1 MPKSVIMAF
10 SFVTDDCQ
18 GKSALGKSTA
28 AKITNTNY
36 SKTYETHFSCF
47 ASRHLLIFGFS
58 EPNKSEGMSCWL
70 KKKVFANYFV
80 VDLLS

>member
-36 SKTYETHFSCF
+36 SKTHETHFSCF